1 MKHKISL
8 LICMSMLLS
17 ACVTINIYFPA
28 AEAQEVADEIID
40 EVWQLK
46 GGKEDDETTTPAAD
60 EVQTETNSTSSEEA
74 Q

>member
-1 MKHKISL
+1 MEQRIGL
-8 LICMSMLLS
+8 LILIGMLLS

-46 GGKEDDETTTPAAD
+46 NGKEGAESQEPTAD
-60 EVQTETNSTSSEEA
+60 EAEKNSTASEEA
-74 Q
+74 K